1 MKIYDLKYFQKIF
14 LMYQL
19 RDIFWLAGATQKF
32 VYIKAW
38 VYIACL
44 IVLSTVILKVPFS
57 SNSKKMNILFASLLI
72 FAFYLSIGK

>member
-32 VYIKAW
+32 VYIQAW
-38 VYIACL
+38 VYIACV